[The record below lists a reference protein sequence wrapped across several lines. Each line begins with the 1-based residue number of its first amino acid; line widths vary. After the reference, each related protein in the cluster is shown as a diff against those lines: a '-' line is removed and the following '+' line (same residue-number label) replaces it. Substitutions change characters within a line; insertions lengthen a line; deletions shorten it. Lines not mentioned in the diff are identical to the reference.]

1 MAAVIWPMLSSVL
14 ICRTG
19 NNGGDDDDGDDD
31 GDDDDGTDTQ
41 ILSKYSLIK
50 IQIAIFTKLLK
61 N

>member
-31 GDDDDGTDTQ
+31 DGTDTQ
-41 ILSKYSLIK
+41 IFFNKNTNCNIY
-50 IQIAIFTKLLK
+50 QITEELNF
-61 N
+61 

>member
-31 GDDDDGTDTQ
+31 DGTDTQ
-41 ILSKYSLIK
+41 IISKYSLIK
-50 IQIAIFTKLLK
+50 YKLQYLP
-61 N
+61 NC

>member
-19 NNGGDDDDGDDD
+19 NHGGFDDDDDDD

-41 ILSKYSLIK
+41 IISKYSLIK
-50 IQIAIFTKLLK
+50 YKLQYLP
-61 N
+61 NC